1 MRGEI
6 SQSSLPVSLEEEV
19 LLSFFLFFSLLIS
32 SSKKAGSFGWH
43 LGRGVVFFMHP
54 GK

>member
-6 SQSSLPVSLEEEV
+6 SQSSVPVSLEEEV
-19 LLSFFLFFSLLIS
+19 LIS